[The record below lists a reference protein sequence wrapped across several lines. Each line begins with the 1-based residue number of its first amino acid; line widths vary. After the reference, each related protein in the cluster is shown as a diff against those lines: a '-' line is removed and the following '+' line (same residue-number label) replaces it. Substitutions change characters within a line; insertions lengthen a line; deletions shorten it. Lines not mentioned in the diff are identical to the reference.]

1 MWDIVD
7 LVIEETEKV
16 NREQNREF
24 DITNSLISQI
34 PHFACPNI
42 FMDIKIYRDIEK
54 YIYCEKFNVPPYEGS
69 YDEQPAMWVRKSFAI
84 KSAIAK
90 KEKKDIDATRQNTN

>member
-1 MWDIVD
+1 M
-7 LVIEETEKV
+7 
-16 NREQNREF
+16 
-24 DITNSLISQI
+24 
-34 PHFACPNI
+34 
-42 FMDIKIYRDIEK
+42 
-54 YIYCEKFNVPPYEGS
+54 PPYEGS